1 LRLRLAELPLRDSG
15 GHSLASLVTTI
26 SAMRVLLFAAAVLVA
41 AVLLDSTLYDSRYL
55 NAAGRMI
62 AETFARLLGG

>member
-1 LRLRLAELPLRDSG
+1 LA
-15 GHSLASLVTTI
+15 AIAVTI
-26 SAMRVLLFAAAVLVA
+26 STMRVLLFAAAVLVV

-62 AETFARLLGG
+62 AEISAHLLGG